1 MRAREFV
8 ILRETAESSGEID
21 STAGT
26 HPGHVH
32 DGKRNKIHDH
42 HNDAIPGMVTIPEWP
57 GQYYNM
63 YRLGVHMA
71 GSPHN
76 ASEEQG
82 YASNEMVMTQF
93 TDVDTDMINHS
104 AKAMGVKVKA
114 ISSQGS
120 SEPKETNKIS
130 TVAKPKRNKYGI

>member
-1 MRAREFV
+1 MRAKEFV
-8 ILRETAESSGEID
+8 ILKEDDSGVVD
-21 STAGT
+21 GSGT
-26 HPGHVH
+26 HPGQVH
-32 DGKRNKIHDH
+32 NGKRNKIHADH
-42 HNDAIPGMVTIPEWP
+42 EAAIPGMVSIPDWP
-57 GQYYNM
+57 GHYYDM

-76 ASEEQG
+76 KSEHQG
-82 YASNEMVMTQF
+82 FSSNEMVMTQF

-120 SEPKETNKIS
+120 REPKETNKIS

>member
-1 MRAREFV
+1 MRAKEFV
-8 ILRETAESSGEID
+8 ILKEDDGGVTDA
-21 STAGT
+21 TGT

-32 DGKRNKIHDH
+32 NGKRNKIHDYH
-42 HNDAIPGMVTIPEWP
+42 STAIPGMVSIPDWP
-57 GQYYNM
+57 GHYYDM

-76 ASEEQG
+76 DLEHQG
-82 YASNEMVMTQF
+82 FAANEMVLTQF

-104 AKAMGVKVKA
+104 AKALGVKLKA
-114 ISSQGS
+114 ITKKGSQ
-120 SEPKETNKIS
+120 EVKDTNTTS